1 MNLPTLP
8 KIVPGIKYP
17 PGQLEKE
24 FDTVLK
30 TDPKLY
36 LKEIKNCLEKI
47 EEYRDCLAHHG
58 YVLENIETL
67 DKDKVIAKKVIVIR

>member
-1 MNLPTLP
+1 MHLPTLP

-17 PGQLEKE
+17 HGQIEGE

-36 LKEIKNCLEKI
+36 LKEIKHMLQKI
-47 EEYRDCLAHHG
+47 EEYRDCLGQHG

-67 DKDKVIAKKVIVIR
+67 DKDKVIAKKVIIIR

>member
-8 KIVPGIKYP
+8 KIAPGIKYP
-17 PGQLEKE
+17 PGQLEGE

-36 LKEIKNCLEKI
+36 LKEIKYMLRKI
-47 EEYRDCLAHHG
+47 EEYRDCLGHHG

-67 DKDKVIAKKVIVIR
+67 DKDKVIAKKVIIIR